1 MTITLY
7 KEDKF
12 DPMEIEQVTLENVTK
27 LIVTPEC
34 LEVHSR
40 GKTDIVDNDDIRE
53 LIIKR

>member
-12 DPMEIEQVTLENVTK
+12 DPMEIEQVTLDNVTK

-40 GKTDIVDNDDIRE
+40 GKTDIVDNEDIRE